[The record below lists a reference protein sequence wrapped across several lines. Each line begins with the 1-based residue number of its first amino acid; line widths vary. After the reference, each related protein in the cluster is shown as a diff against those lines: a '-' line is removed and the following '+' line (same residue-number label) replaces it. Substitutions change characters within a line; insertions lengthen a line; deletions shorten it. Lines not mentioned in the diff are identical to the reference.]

1 MDIDDSRQS
10 MTFRYKESDHSMKI
24 LLVAVNA
31 KYIHSCPAVYSLRA
45 CCMHPEIVEIVEFTI
60 NDRYQDILAGIL
72 EREADLIGFSTYIW
86 NTDIVQDL
94 AADIRRVRK
103 DRVVLFAG
111 GPEASYAPERFLGSC
126 DFVICWEGERPFA
139 QIVEYVN
146 RPGVRSNAVAAETC
160 VSDKNVTKQQ
170 IEDRTRHTDSKSVM
184 QQEIQQGDRDREES
198 LACIVSYVRTQVP
211 GAAFYEQ
218 DRLII
223 CPASAETDED
233 INAIPFLYNDLE
245 AFDNRIIYYE
255 SSRGCPFNCTYC
267 LSSIDKHVRFRNIET
282 VLRELQYFID
292 WEVSQVKFID
302 RTFNC
307 NHERTLTIWSYLRD
321 HDKGI
326 TNFHFEIGADLLNES
341 ELALLETLRPG
352 LIQLEIGIQSTNP
365 DTLKAIRRTM
375 HLPKLYDNINRLRR
389 AQNINLHVDLIA
401 GLPYEGF
408 ARFAQSFDDV
418 YALHADQLQLGFLK
432 VLSGTAMHAMAE
444 EYDLRY
450 SGRPPYEVLST
461 KWITY
466 AELDQLRRIC
476 DVLEYYYNSR
486 QFIHTLEYMEKYW
499 EGAFAFF
506 RELAKFFRE
515 RGYDKAKPAAARR
528 YEVLEE
534 FVSENDLWLTGTKDI
549 VLGENNVWYDRE
561 TSKADSVLSENRD
574 TCIDG
579 GKCFDLSV
587 FREYLRLDKAIH
599 IHKSRRRNVYDE
611 YDFGEGK
618 VRITVD
624 YERRN
629 VLTGE
634 AAYTVE
640 AVE

>member
-1 MDIDDSRQS
+1 MDIDDSIQS
-10 MTFRYKESDHSMKI
+10 MTFRHKEGDYGMKI

-72 EREADLIGFSTYIW
+72 EREAELIGFSTYIW

-139 QIVEYVN
+139 QITE
-146 RPGVRSNAVAAETC
+146 
-160 VSDKNVTKQQ
+160 
-170 IEDRTRHTDSKSVM
+170 SVM
-184 QQEIQQGDRDREES
+184 QQETKPAVLREMKPQDRNVEES
-198 LACIVSYVRTQVP
+198 LAYIVSFVRAQVP
-211 GAAFYEQ
+211 GAAFYDQ

-223 CPASAETDED
+223 RPASAETDED

-245 AFDNRIIYYE
+245 AFGNRIIYYE

-292 WEVSQVKFID
+292 REVSQVKFID

-307 NHERTLTIWSYLRD
+307 NHERTMTIWSYLRD

-352 LIQLEIGIQSTNP
+352 LVQLEIGIQSTNP

-534 FVSENDLWLTGTKDI
+534 FVSENDLWLKRTADTGH
-549 VLGENNVWYDRE
+549 GEKNVWHDRE
-561 TSKADSVLSENRD
+561 TSISDTVLGENRD

>member
-1 MDIDDSRQS
+1 
-10 MTFRYKESDHSMKI
+10 MKI

-45 CCMHPEIVEIVEFTI
+45 CCMQPEIVEIAEFTI
-60 NDRYQDILAGIL
+60 NDRYQDILSGIL

-94 AADIRRVRK
+94 AADLRRVRQ
-103 DRVVLFAG
+103 DRVVIFAG

-126 DFVICWEGERPFA
+126 DFVVCWEGERPFA

-146 RPGVRSNAVAAETC
+146 RLETGSNAVPAGTC
-160 VSDKNVTKQQ
+160 IS
-170 IEDRTRHTDSKSVM
+170 
-184 QQEIQQGDRDREES
+184 
-198 LACIVSYVRTQVP
+198 CIINYVRTQVP

-223 CPASAETDED
+223 RPAEAETDED
-233 INAIPFLYNDLE
+233 INAIPFLYDDLE

-292 WEVSQVKFID
+292 REVSQVKFID

-307 NHERTLTIWSYLRD
+307 NHERTMTIWSYLRD

-352 LIQLEIGIQSTNP
+352 LVQLEIGIQSTNP

-375 HLPKLYDNINRLRR
+375 YLPKLYDNINRLRR

-401 GLPYEGF
+401 GLPYEGL

-466 AELDQLRRIC
+466 TELDQLRRIC

-587 FREYLRLDKAIH
+587 FREYLRLDKALH

>member
-10 MTFRYKESDHSMKI
+10 MTFRHKESDHSMKI

-45 CCMHPEIVEIVEFTI
+45 CCMHPETVEIVECTI

-72 EREADLIGFSTYIW
+72 EREAELIGFSTYIW

-211 GAAFYEQ
+211 GAAFYDH

-223 CPASAETDED
+223 RPATAETDED

-292 WEVSQVKFID
+292 REVSQVKFID

-307 NHERTLTIWSYLRD
+307 NHERTMTI
-321 HDKGI
+321 
-326 TNFHFEIGADLLNES
+326 
-341 ELALLETLRPG
+341 
-352 LIQLEIGIQSTNP
+352 
-365 DTLKAIRRTM
+365 IRRTM

-587 FREYLRLDKAIH
+587 FREYLRLDKALH

>member
-1 MDIDDSRQS
+1 
-10 MTFRYKESDHSMKI
+10 MKI

-45 CCMHPEIVEIVEFTI
+45 CCMHPETVEIVEFTI

-111 GPEASYAPERFLGSC
+111 GPEASYAPKRFLGSC

-139 QIVEYVN
+139 QIVEYAY
-146 RPGVRSNAVAAETC
+146 RLGISGNAALAETC
-160 VSDKNVTKQQ
+160 VPDENVPKQQ
-170 IEDRTRHTDSKSVM
+170 FET
-184 QQEIQQGDRDREES
+184 
-198 LACIVSYVRTQVP
+198 CIINYVRAQVP
-211 GAAFYEQ
+211 GAAFCDQ

-223 CPASAETDED
+223 RPASAETDED

-245 AFDNRIIYYE
+245 AFGNRIIYYE

-292 WEVSQVKFID
+292 REVSQVKFID

-307 NHERTLTIWSYLRD
+307 NHERTMTIWSYLRD
-321 HDKGI
+321 HDEGI

-418 YALHADQLQLGFLK
+418 YALHADELQLGFLK

-466 AELDQLRRIC
+466 TELDQLRRIC

-534 FVSENDLWLTGTKDI
+534 FVSENDLWLKRTADTGH
-549 VLGENNVWYDRE
+549 GEKNVWYDRE
-561 TSKADSVLSENRD
+561 TSISDTVLGENRD
-574 TCIDG
+574 KCIDG

-634 AAYTVE
+634 AAFTVE

>member
-1 MDIDDSRQS
+1 
-10 MTFRYKESDHSMKI
+10 MTFRHKESDHSMKI

-45 CCMHPEIVEIVEFTI
+45 CCMHPELVEIAEFTI

-86 NTDIVQDL
+86 NTDIMQDL
-94 AADIRRVRK
+94 AADIRRVRQ

-111 GPEASYAPERFLGSC
+111 GPEASYAPERFLSSC

-146 RPGVRSNAVAAETC
+146 RIEIRNNAVQ
-160 VSDKNVTKQQ
+160 V
-170 IEDRTRHTDSKSVM
+170 
-184 QQEIQQGDRDREES
+184 
-198 LACIVSYVRTQVP
+198 VSYVKTQVP
-211 GAAFYEQ
+211 GAAFYEH

-223 CPASAETDED
+223 RPAAAETDAD

-267 LSSIDKHVRFRNIET
+267 LSSIDKHVRFRKIET

-292 WEVSQVKFID
+292 REVPQVKFID

-307 NHERTLTIWSYLRD
+307 NHERTMTIWSYLRD
-321 HDKGI
+321 HDRGI
-326 TNFHFEIGADLLNES
+326 TNFHFEIGADLLNEQ
-341 ELALLETLRPG
+341 ELALLEKLRPG
-352 LIQLEIGIQSTNP
+352 LVQLEIGIQSTNP

-401 GLPYEGF
+401 GLPYEGL

-418 YALHADQLQLGFLK
+418 YAQHADQLQLGFLK

-466 AELDQLRRIC
+466 TELDQLRRIC

-549 VLGENNVWYDRE
+549 VIGENNVWYDRE

-587 FREYLRLDKAIH
+587 FREYLRLDKALH